1 MELQA
6 ECFAC
11 VWANQTQSAKS
22 VLEDGDIDEAMN
34 AASAVGDDRLQKA
47 SRGEVV
53 PDSFTHGTSAQR
65 VEAFKTGNSSG
76 SVKACLDFYR

>member
-47 SRGEVV
+47 S
-53 PDSFTHGTSAQR
+53 
-65 VEAFKTGNSSG
+65 
-76 SVKACLDFYR
+76 